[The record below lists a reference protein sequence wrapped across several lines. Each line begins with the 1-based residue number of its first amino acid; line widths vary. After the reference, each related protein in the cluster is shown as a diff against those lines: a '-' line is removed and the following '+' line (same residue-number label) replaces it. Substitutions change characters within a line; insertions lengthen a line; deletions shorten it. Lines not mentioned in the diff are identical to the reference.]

1 MLGGWQFVSLQ
12 RRDWL
17 LGRVTRARF
26 TRLNNRYRRRQLIDF
41 VVKIRDLNR
50 SSDIFQ
56 TIEPWLPI

>member
-26 TRLNNRYRRRQLIDF
+26 TRLNNRYRRRQLIDV